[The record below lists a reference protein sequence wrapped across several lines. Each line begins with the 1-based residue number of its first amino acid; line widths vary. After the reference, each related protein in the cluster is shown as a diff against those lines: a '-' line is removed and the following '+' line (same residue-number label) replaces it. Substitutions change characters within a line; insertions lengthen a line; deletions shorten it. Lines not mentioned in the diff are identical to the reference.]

1 MKKTF
6 LFIALPLICAVF
18 SACGED
24 DLSSDSVIKEEVNE
38 PTEFDNWLEE
48 NYRAP
53 YNIRFLYRYEDI
65 ESDMSYDLV
74 PAEEIYSRIIA
85 KMIRYL
91 WLDPYTEVTDIHFMR
106 EYSPR
111 LIQVIGSGA
120 YNANG
125 TVQLGTAEGGLKI
138 TLYVGNWLET
148 NPLGNGSPMIE
159 INYNNGTDESDG
171 YTVRLLSKDD
181 VNFYYLHTI
190 HHEFAHILNQHKAY
204 TTDFNTVSKGD
215 YSAQWNSLSDAEAA
229 EKGFISAY
237 ASSAPGEDF
246 VEVFA
251 YYVTL
256 SDEEWNDRLEG
267 AGTEGAGRI
276 TRKLAIV
283 KDYMMKEWGMDVD
296 RLRQE
301 LDRRYSDINDLDWSN
316 FKTK

>member
-1 MKKTF
+1 MKK
-6 LFIALPLICAVF
+6 ALLYITLSMACAAF
-18 SACGED
+18 TACGDD
-24 DLSSDSVIKEEVNE
+24 DLSSNSVVNDPVNE

-65 ESDMSYDLV
+65 ESDMDYDLA
-74 PAEEIYSRIIA
+74 PAREVYSRIIA

-106 EYSPR
+106 EFSPR

-120 YNANG
+120 YNTNG

-138 TLYVGNWLET
+138 TLYVGNWLEDF
-148 NPLGNGSPMIE
+148 LE
-159 INYNNGTDESDG
+159 INYNNGADETDG
-171 YTVRLLSKDD
+171 YTVHLLSKNDI
-181 VNFYYLHTI
+181 NFYYLHTI

-204 TTDFNTVSKGD
+204 TTDFNTISKGD
-215 YSAQWNSLSDAEAA
+215 YAAQWNSLSDADAA

-246 VEVFA
+246 VEVFS

-256 SDEEWNDRLEG
+256 SDEEWAARLVPAGETGADR
-267 AGTEGAGRI
+267 I
-276 TRKLAIV
+276 MRKLAIV
-283 KDYMMKEWGMDVD
+283 KDYMMKEWGMDVE
-296 RLRQE
+296 RLKEE
-301 LDRRYSDINDLDWSN
+301 LDRRYTEIDALDWSDFN
-316 FKTK
+316 TK